1 MSQTLRLFGF
11 SCAFIFGLSA
21 ALQAQI
27 TFTWNF
33 EGGTPQQ
40 GSSSNNAVATAGLA
54 ANGTGLSNA
63 SYTALGNGGGQGFTA
78 NEWATAGLDINDYIE
93 FSFSTLSC
101 RTVTITTLNLDADR
115 EYNNASNNAPAT
127 LSLRSS
133 LNNYA
138 TSLGTISTA
147 TTDTWASHSITGLSV
162 LVPQNTTIFFRIYG
176 YAAGNAQRYLSFDN
190 VVFTGTFT
198 NTAPSASPMPAS
210 ATTCVGNSVAFNGTP
225 SGGSGIYST
234 HTWTVQNAGS
244 TGATNAN
251 LSNANTQTVTFNTGG
266 LTAGTAVLR
275 YTVTDNLG
283 CIGTADVTVT
293 LEPIVPPTF
302 SSMPPNL
309 TISCPAAPPLG
320 TMLSYSNG
328 QPGACLIS
336 GSATGVITGTHN
348 ACGGSYTETWT
359 ASGNFGTITT
369 SRTITVTAAPLPTMT
384 APANITVACGS
395 IPASSTLPYTN
406 GEQSGCLLSGNSNGS
421 TFTSLPGA
429 CGGTVT
435 ETWTATDACSRA
447 LAAVSRTITVSPAA
461 LPTMTAPAN
470 ITVDCGAIPASSTIA
485 YTNGLGDGCLL
496 SGNSN
501 GSTFTPTPGVCGGT
515 VTETWTAT
523 DACSRALAAVSRTIT
538 VSPAA
543 LPTMTAPANITVDC
557 GAIPTSSTIAYTN
570 GLAAGCLLSGNSN
583 GSTFTPTPGVCG
595 GTVTETWTATDACS
609 RALAAVSRT
618 ITVSPAAL
626 PTMTAPANITVDCGA
641 IPASSTIAYTNGL
654 AAGCLLSGNS
664 NGSTFTPLP
673 GACGGTVTETWT
685 ATDACSRA
693 LAAVSRTITVSP
705 AALPTMTAPA
715 NITVACGAIP
725 ASSTIAYTNGLST
738 GCLLSGNSN
747 GSTFSPTPNECGG
760 TVTETWTATDACS
773 RALAAVSRTITV
785 SPAALPTMTAPA
797 NITVACGGIPA
808 SSTIAYSNG
817 LGAGCLLSGNSNG
830 STFTPT
836 PGVCG
841 GTVTETWTATDACSR
856 ALAPVSR
863 TITVSPAALPT
874 MTAPANITVDC
885 GAIPA
890 SNTIAYTNGLGA
902 GCLLSGN
909 SNGSTFTPT
918 PGVCGGTV
926 TETWTATDACSRA
939 LAAVSRTITVSPAAL
954 PTMTAPANITV
965 ACGGIP
971 ASSTIAYT
979 NGLSAGC
986 LLSGNSNGSSFT
998 PTPGVCGGTVTETWT
1013 ASDACSRALAP
1024 VSRTITVSPAPQAA
1038 FDAVSNTSVLCTAA
1052 PPVGSML
1059 SYDNGQM
1066 GACQIKGAV
1075 LGVISGTYTNCSSV
1089 FTESWT
1095 VTDACGRTS
1104 TQSRNISVSAVP
1116 LTIICPADEIQS
1128 GCQTEGQIGAA
1139 FNAWRN
1145 SFSPVGGCGTT
1156 ATDLSALT
1164 PPPTGGS
1171 LTVTYTASDICG
1183 QVQTCTK
1190 SFSVT
1195 TCIGISGKIFWEG
1208 TRLTTMTGVNGVTVN
1223 LSGDDT
1229 GSNVTGLPGTYLLS
1243 PTMGTNF
1250 MITPVKN
1257 RPMPHAIN
1265 GLTAADASRIQ
1276 KHLLGFLITDV
1287 YKLIAADAN
1296 KSNSITVDD
1305 AYLIQN
1311 ALLGNPMAQSWFAN
1325 NTWRFVP
1332 KAYVFPNLGNPWGFP
1347 EKININTMTDPLGN
1361 NDFIGMKVGDVNS
1374 SANPVNAP
1382 NEQGPELVWKIQDQ
1396 VLEPGK
1402 MVTVTFNAHNF
1413 ANLSAMQFG
1422 LQFDP
1427 DKIQFQQIETLAGN
1441 PFQVE
1446 NFGLFNVENGEIR
1459 LFLSLPQSAT
1469 LANGTT
1475 CFRIQFQSLQS
1486 NIKLSEVLS
1495 LNSALI
1501 PAEAYTNDF
1510 TPVNIQ
1516 LAFESLSTKAFEPNG
1531 QRFRLE
1537 QNLPNPFSK
1546 STVIGFYLPEAC
1558 LAQLRVF
1565 DIDGRLVKEEK
1576 GWFEMGHHQYTF
1588 QSEDFSGDGMLYYEL
1603 ITPFGTQSRKMLR
1616 NGH

>member
-1 MSQTLRLFGF
+1 MNRTVRLFGF
-11 SCAFIFGLSA
+11 SCAFVFGLSA

-40 GSSSNNAVATAGLA
+40 GASSNNAVATAGSA

-63 SYTALGNGGGQGFTA
+63 SYTAPGNGGGQGFTA
-78 NEWATAGLDINDYIE
+78 NEWATGGIDLNDYIE

-101 RTVTITTLNLDADR
+101 RTVTITTLNLDANR

-147 TTDTWASHSITGLSV
+147 TTNTWASHSITGLSV
-162 LVPQNTTIFFRIYG
+162 LVPQNTTIRFRIYG
-176 YAAGNAQRYLSFDN
+176 YAAGNTQRYLSFDN

-210 ATTCVGNSVAFNGTP
+210 ATNCVGSTFAFNGTP
-225 SGGSGIYST
+225 SGGSGVYSS
-234 HTWTVQNAGS
+234 HVWTVQSAGS

-251 LSNANTQTVTFNTGG
+251 LSNANTQTVTFNTSG
-266 LTAGTAVLR
+266 LMAGTAVLR

-283 CIGTADVTVT
+283 CTGTADVTVT
-293 LEPIVPPTF
+293 LDPIVPPTF
-302 SSMPPNL
+302 TSMPPNL
-309 TISCPAAPPLG
+309 TISCPSGSPLG

-328 QPGACLIS
+328 QAGACLIS
-336 GSATGVITGTHN
+336 GSVTGTVTGMHN

-384 APANITVACGS
+384 APANITVACGA
-395 IPASSTLPYTN
+395 IPASSTLAYTN
-406 GEQSGCLLSGNSNGS
+406 SQLGGCLISGNSNGS
-421 TFTSLPGA
+421 TFTATPGA

-435 ETWTATDACSRA
+435 ETWTATDVCSRA
-447 LAAVSRTITVSPAA
+447 LASVSRTITVSPAA
-461 LPTMTAPAN
+461 LPTMTAPPN
-470 ITVDCGAIPASSTIA
+470 ITVVCGAIPASSTVA
-485 YTNGLGDGCLL
+485 YTNGLGGGCLI

-501 GSTFTPTPGVCGGT
+501 GSTFT
-515 VTETWTAT
+515 A
-523 DACSRALAAVSRTIT
+523 
-538 VSPAA
+538 
-543 LPTMTAPANITVDC
+543 
-557 GAIPTSSTIAYTN
+557 
-570 GLAAGCLLSGNSN
+570 
-583 GSTFTPTPGVCG
+583 
-595 GTVTETWTATDACS
+595 
-609 RALAAVSRT
+609 
-618 ITVSPAAL
+618 
-626 PTMTAPANITVDCGA
+626 
-641 IPASSTIAYTNGL
+641 
-654 AAGCLLSGNS
+654 
-664 NGSTFTPLP
+664 
-673 GACGGTVTETWT
+673 
-685 ATDACSRA
+685 
-693 LAAVSRTITVSP
+693 
-705 AALPTMTAPA
+705 
-715 NITVACGAIP
+715 
-725 ASSTIAYTNGLST
+725 
-738 GCLLSGNSN
+738 
-747 GSTFSPTPNECGG
+747 
-760 TVTETWTATDACS
+760 
-773 RALAAVSRTITV
+773 
-785 SPAALPTMTAPA
+785 
-797 NITVACGGIPA
+797 
-808 SSTIAYSNG
+808 
-817 LGAGCLLSGNSNG
+817 
-830 STFTPT
+830 T

-874 MTAPANITVDC
+874 MTAPANITVAC

-890 SNTIAYTNGLGA
+890 SSTLAYTNGLGG

-909 SNGSTFTPT
+909 SNGSTFTAT

-939 LAAVSRTITVSPAAL
+939 LAPVSRTITVSPAAL

-965 ACGGIP
+965 ACGAIP
-971 ASSTIAYT
+971 ASSTLAYT
-979 NGLSAGC
+979 NGLAGGC
-986 LLSGNSNGSSFT
+986 LLSGNSNGSTFS
-998 PTPGVCGGTVTETWT
+998 PAPGVCGGTVTETWT
-1013 ASDACSRALAP
+1013 ATDACGRTIVP

-1038 FDAVSNTSVLCTAA
+1038 FDPVSNTSVLCTAA
-1052 PPVGSML
+1052 PPAGTML
-1059 SYDNGQM
+1059 SYDNGQT
-1066 GACQIKGAV
+1066 GDCQIKGSI
-1075 LGVISGTYTNCSSV
+1075 LGVVTGTYSNCSSV

-1095 VTDACGRTS
+1095 VTDICGRTS
-1104 TQSRNISVSAVP
+1104 TQSRSISVSAVP
-1116 LTIICPADEIQS
+1116 LTIVCPDNVIQS
-1128 GCQTEGQIGAA
+1128 GCQTEGQISAA
-1139 FNAWRN
+1139 FNAWKN

-1164 PPPTGGS
+1164 PPPPGGS
-1171 LTVTYTASDICG
+1171 ITVTYTASDVCG

-1190 SFSVT
+1190 TFSVT

-1229 GSNVTGLPGTYLLS
+1229 GSNVTGLPGTYVLS

-1296 KSNSITVDD
+1296 KSNSITQDD

-1311 ALLGNPMAQSWFAN
+1311 AVLGDPMAQNWFAN

-1332 KAYVFPNLGNPWGFP
+1332 KAYVFSNPGNPWGFP
-1347 EKININTMTDPLGN
+1347 EKININVMTDPLGN
-1361 NDFIGMKVGDVNS
+1361 NDFIGMKLGDVNS
-1374 SANPVNAP
+1374 SANPVNGP
-1382 NEQGPELVWKIQDQ
+1382 SEQGPELVWKVQDQ
-1396 VLEPGK
+1396 ALQQGE
-1402 MVTVTFNAHNF
+1402 TVTATLSANNFN
-1413 ANLSAMQFG
+1413 NLSAMQFA

-1427 DKIQFQQIETLAGN
+1427 EKLRFEQIETIAGS
-1441 PFQVE
+1441 PFEAE

-1459 LFLSLPQSAT
+1459 VFLSLVQSAT
-1469 LANGTT
+1469 LANGAPGFHLR
-1475 CFRIQFQSLQS
+1475 FRALQG
-1486 NIKLSEVLS
+1486 NAKLSEVLS
-1495 LNSALI
+1495 LNNAQI
-1501 PAEAYTNDF
+1501 PAEAYTGDYA
-1510 TPVNIQ
+1510 PVKVQ
-1516 LAFESLSTKAFEPNG
+1516 LAFEGLSTNAIEPDRL
-1531 QRFRLE
+1531 QSRLE
-1537 QNLPNPFSK
+1537 QNQPNPFTK
-1546 STVIGFYLPEAC
+1546 STAIGFYLPEAC

-1565 DIDGRLVKEEK
+1565 DIDGRLVKAQK
-1576 GWFEMGHHQYTF
+1576 GWFEKGYHQYTF

-1603 ITPFGTQSRKMLR
+1603 ITPFGTQSRKMIR
-1616 NGH
+1616 KNE